1 MEIDELFG
9 LPAHPLVV
17 HAAVVMLPLAA
28 FLTLVAVI
36 WPRARKWW
44 GPIALFLALTATAA
58 VVLAQQSG
66 EALEDSVDRTELVSD
81 HTSKGETVLP
91 WAIAVTVMAAAVT
104 AIDPVS
110 RRYPRARLTSGLGY
124 AALIA
129 VASVVTIGATY
140 VVIDV
145 GHSGAKA
152 TWSDVGAGDGQH

>member
-28 FLTLVAVI
+28 LLTLIVAI

-44 GPIALFLALTATAA
+44 GPVALFVALTATFAGA
-58 VVLAQQSG
+58 LAQQSG
-66 EALEDSVDRTELVSD
+66 ESLEESVDRTELVRD

-91 WAIAVTVMAAAVT
+91 WAIAVTAMAAVAT
-104 AIDPVS
+104 AIGPLS
-110 RRYPRARLTSGLGY
+110 RRYPQAKLTSRAGH
-124 AALIA
+124 AALVV
-129 VASVVTIGATY
+129 VASLVTVGATY

-152 TWSDVGAGDGQH
+152 TWSDVGEEEER

>member
-1 MEIDELFG
+1 MEIDQLFG

-28 FLTLVAVI
+28 LLTMIVAI

-44 GPIALFLALTATAA
+44 GPIALFLALTATFA
-58 VVLAQQSG
+58 VALAQQSG
-66 EALEDSVDRTELVSD
+66 EELEDSVDRTELVSD

-104 AIDPVS
+104 AIGPIS
-110 RRYPRARLTSGLGY
+110 RRYPDARLTGRVGHV
-124 AALIA
+124 AL
-129 VASVVTIGATY
+129 VVVTSVVAIGATY

-152 TWSDVGAGDGQH
+152 TWSDVGDEGDG